1 MTYSVDI
8 NEEYKRSRS
17 KLIRYTLLFS
27 LVLAMTLTADT
38 LLVVL
43 SKDNY
48 TIFLII
54 AIVITTLFSW
64 FAIYFFTN
72 IYSEI
77 NARYRY
83 FKGYESGV
91 KSTEEVE
98 LISKEKELCYVNGLY
113 VYPIRIRSFEGL
125 KVVDKIIYT
134 LNENL
139 DYKEYDKLT
148 ITTYQRILIEAE
160 NHS

>member
-1 MTYSVDI
+1 MSYSVDI

>member
-1 MTYSVDI
+1 MIYSVDI